1 MTSTADRPSAAL
13 RPATSA
19 SPTSASPSSPFAWP
33 TLASLLRWV
42 PIRALGPRH
51 RDRIAAHLRELSPS
65 DRYLRFGRAMSDV
78 QLRSYVDGI
87 DFARDQVFGIFN
99 RRLRLV
105 AVAHLAYDSAP
116 QFATRPA
123 MVEFGVSVGARV
135 RGRGYGARLFEHAVM
150 HARNRGTDTLFI
162 HALSENAAMLRIV
175 RRAGATVVRDGSE
188 SEAFLKLPPDTL
200 ASQVEELMET
210 HVAEL
215 NYRLKRHAIDLRRL
229 LDAARAWRRRHAL
242 PRVASE

>member
-1 MTSTADRPSAAL
+1 MTSSADRPSAAP

-19 SPTSASPSSPFAWP
+19 SPAPAFATWPSA
-33 TLASLLRWV
+33 ASLLRWV

-51 RDRIAAHLRELSPS
+51 RDRIAAHLRKLSPG
-65 DRYLRFGRAMSDV
+65 DRYLRFGRAMSDA
-78 QLRSYVDGI
+78 QLRTYVDGI

-99 RRLRLV
+99 RRLRLI
-105 AVAHLAYDSAP
+105 AVAHLAYDRAP

-123 MVEFGVSVGARV
+123 MVEFGVSVAEPA

-150 HARNRGTDTLFI
+150 HARNRGADTLFI
-162 HALSENAAMLRIV
+162 HALSENAAMLRIA

-188 SEAFLKLPPDTL
+188 SDAFLKLPPDTL

-210 HVAEL
+210 HAAEL
-215 NYRLKRHAIDLRRL
+215 NYRLKRHAIDLQSL
-229 LDAARAWRRRHAL
+229 IDAARAWRRRHAL

>member
-1 MTSTADRPSAAL
+1 MTSSADRPSAAP

-19 SPTSASPSSPFAWP
+19 APTSAFAAWP
-33 TLASLLRWV
+33 TPAGLLRWV

-51 RDRIAAHLRELSPS
+51 RDRIAAHLRELSPG
-65 DRYLRFGRAMSDV
+65 DRYLRFGRAMSDA
-78 QLRSYVDGI
+78 QLRSYVDAI
-87 DFARDQVFGIFN
+87 DFERDRVFGIFN

-123 MVEFGVSVGARV
+123 MVEFGVSVAARV
-135 RGRGYGARLFEHAVM
+135 RARGYGARLFEHAVM

-162 HALSENAAMLRIV
+162 HALSENAAMLRIA

-210 HVAEL
+210 HAAEL
-215 NYRLKRHAIDLRRL
+215 NYRLKRHAIDLRRF